1 MKIKLNK
8 IKNFQNLPKNI
19 IFCKRCVISNQRP
32 SSVSETKNKKN
43 IKKKVIEFDKNGI
56 CSACKNHD
64 LMEKIDWEKR
74 EKLLIKTLDRFR
86 KSNGEYDVI
95 VPGSGGK
102 DSGYVSHVLK
112 HKYGMNPL
120 TVTWSPHMYTE
131 IGKKNFYNW
140 INKGELDNILFTPNG
155 KLQRYLTRL
164 SFTNLLH
171 PFQPFIIGQ
180 RMIGPKIAMKYGIK
194 LIMYGETGAQYGNSI
209 AENKIPI
216 MDVNYFSSKNH
227 NNVFLGSEN
236 IKEIIKKTKFKKSD
250 FNPYLPILKKDIKNN
265 FEVHHMSFYKYWD
278 PQENFYYASKNCGFE
293 TNQERTEGTYS
304 KYSSI
309 DDKVDNFHYYTTL
322 IKFGIGRA
330 TYDACQEIRNKKITR
345 EEGVNLVKLYD
356 NEFPKKY
363 FSDFLEYIGYSKSE
377 FSKIIDSFRPA
388 HLWKKTS
395 KNKYKLRKS
404 VYQL

>member
-227 NNVFLGSEN
+227 NNVFL
-236 IKEIIKKTKFKKSD
+236 
-250 FNPYLPILKKDIKNN
+250 
-265 FEVHHMSFYKYWD
+265 
-278 PQENFYYASKNCGFE
+278 
-293 TNQERTEGTYS
+293 
-304 KYSSI
+304 
-309 DDKVDNFHYYTTL
+309 
-322 IKFGIGRA
+322 
-330 TYDACQEIRNKKITR
+330 
-345 EEGVNLVKLYD
+345 
-356 NEFPKKY
+356 
-363 FSDFLEYIGYSKSE
+363 
-377 FSKIIDSFRPA
+377 
-388 HLWKKTS
+388 
-395 KNKYKLRKS
+395 
-404 VYQL
+404 